1 MFEILEY
8 LKSLQ
13 PQNLQE
19 STTNAGE
26 DALERHEHVYSAS
39 TWCCRSSPAK
49 GFLFD
54 FFFAYVAKGSNGD
67 NSSRIGKAFVLAH
80 GGGLQHPQH

>member
-1 MFEILEY
+1 MFELLEY

-26 DALERHEHVYSAS
+26 DALEAMNTFIQRLLE
-39 TWCCRSSPAK
+39 
-49 GFLFD
+49 
-54 FFFAYVAKGSNGD
+54 GSNGD
-67 NSSRIGKAFVLAH
+67 NSSRIGKAFVLVH